1 MQEGEL
7 VEENAPTDGEDEV
20 AELGHDARQVG
31 HHQDLGRDD
40 AGNAHGRDPH
50 DNAHHPDDGR
60 VHVKLCIIQIIGG
73 DIFLRNAPRLCFQ

>member
-7 VEENAPTDGEDEV
+7 VEENAPTDGENEV

-50 DNAHHPDDGR
+50 DNAHHPE
-60 VHVKLCIIQIIGG
+60 Q
-73 DIFLRNAPRLCFQ
+73 